1 MEILK
6 KIGRVIIDNFGLLI
20 LSFVL
25 AIILWLVVVNI
36 DDPNISKNFT
46 VPVTVENEESIT
58 KGGTFF
64 EVNEDSKQVTFSV
77 SGKRSYVEKLSNADF
92 KAIADMEKM
101 TTSSDGRSGSVPIEI
116 SALRY
121 TSQLKI
127 SRIERRMNVTLDKLQ
142 KSQMIISPVITGEP
156 AEGCVVGQLE
166 VIPNTVEIRGP
177 LTELQK
183 INHVEARIDVT
194 GMSSD
199 ISGNV
204 IPTIVDAA
212 GNALDTSKFVISVDS
227 VTVSAQILGT
237 KQVGIVS
244 GYKGTP
250 AEGYVFDTMSISPQT
265 LTLQGNT
272 AGLNQVTN
280 ITIPD
285 SAVIIEGVSDTF
297 TTDVDVREFL
307 PEGVSVVGDDYTV
320 KVTIGIVPLETK
332 YISIPVTKIECD
344 GLEDGM
350 TLEYAD
356 NEVEIKLTGI
366 RRILDT
372 ISESD
377 LVIKLDVN
385 RQGPGYHTGRLLVR
399 SVGSVEVNSGVIA
412 YTIKAIN
419 QTETD
424 TDEITAEDE
433 GVDTEDESIDD
444 DASEELDI
452 TTEVDDYDN

>member
-1 MEILK
+1 MKVLR
-6 KIGRVIIDNFGLLI
+6 KIGKVVFNNFGLKV
-20 LSFVL
+20 LSIVL
-25 AIILWLVVVNI
+25 AVVLWLVVVNI

-46 VPVTVENEESIT
+46 VPVTVENAESIT
-58 KGGTFF
+58 KGGTFY
-64 EVNEDSKQVTFSV
+64 EVNDDSKQVVFSV

-101 TTSSDGRSGSVPIEI
+101 TTSSDGKSGSVPIEI

-156 AEGCVVGQLE
+156 ADGCVVGQLT
-166 VIPNTVEIRGP
+166 VSPNTMEIRGP

-183 INHVEARIDVT
+183 INHIEARIDVT

-204 IPTIVDAA
+204 IPVIVDAA
-212 GNALDTSKFVISVDS
+212 GNALDTTKFVLSVDS

-250 AEGYVFDTMSISPQT
+250 AEGYVFDTMSISPQL
-265 LTLQGNT
+265 LTIQGNT
-272 AGLNQVTN
+272 TGLNQVTN

-297 TTDVDVREFL
+297 TTNVDVREFL
-307 PEGVSVVGDDYTV
+307 PDGVSVVGDDYNV

-356 NEVEIKLTGI
+356 DEVEIKLVGI
-366 RRILDT
+366 KRILDT

-399 SVGSVEVNSGVIA
+399 SVGSVEVNSGVVA

-419 QTETD
+419 QND
-424 TDEITAEDE
+424 TDSEEDIT
-433 GVDTEDESIDD
+433 GDTDIDNIDD
-444 DASEELDI
+444 ITDNNDSEEIDS
-452 TTEVDDYDN
+452 TTGGDDYDN